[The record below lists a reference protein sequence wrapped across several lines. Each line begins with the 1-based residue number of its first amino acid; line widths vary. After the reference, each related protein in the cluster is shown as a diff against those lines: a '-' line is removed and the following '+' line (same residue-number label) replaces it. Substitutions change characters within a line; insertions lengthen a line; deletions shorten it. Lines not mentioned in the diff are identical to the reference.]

1 MSEVKSSGTFK
12 SSLDL
17 GQLAEKEAKAL
28 LSHLKFNGEKINK
41 IAWAKD
47 YGIWDYDLIF
57 KSGGKVYNVEV
68 KSLGGM
74 SKNGTLYDTAFVE
87 AFSDDAATKRPHWF
101 RKAHIIMFQNRATS
115 TWYIYNAKAFADS
128 IELVNDGHLTRAADG
143 NAVDSGVGPK
153 FFWRP
158 QEERRIP
165 GVYNLAGF
173 ICEVH
178 LDKELKKG
186 RIRK

>member
-1 MSEVKSSGTFK
+1 MSEVTSSGTFK

-17 GQLAEKEAKAL
+17 GQLAEGEALKL
-28 LSHLKFNGEKINK
+28 LKKLKFNGEKINK
-41 IAWAKD
+41 IVWAKD

-57 KSGGKVYNVEV
+57 KSAGKVYNVEV

-115 TWYIYNAKAFADS
+115 TWYIYNAKDFADS
-128 IELVNDGHLTRAADG
+128 IELVNDGHLTRASDG

-158 QEERRIP
+158 QREKVIP

-173 ICEVH
+173 ICEIH
-178 LDKELKKG
+178 LDKDLKKG
-186 RIRK
+186 RILK